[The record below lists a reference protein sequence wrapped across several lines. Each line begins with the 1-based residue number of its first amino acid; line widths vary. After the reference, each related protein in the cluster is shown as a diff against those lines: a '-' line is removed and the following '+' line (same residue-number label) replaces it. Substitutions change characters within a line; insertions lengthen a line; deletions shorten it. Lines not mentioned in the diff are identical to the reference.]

1 MLALL
6 AATALTPED
15 ADIERLSK
23 AALACDRPAMSR
35 AWTDEV
41 KRHSDFV
48 VASLRDQAAIAADR
62 QALVERRRKSRGP
75 GPAESE
81 TALAAVALDLNDRQ
95 QALDDQRRLDAMR
108 QDAVTYFR
116 QLFITQCN
124 GRTP

>member
-1 MLALL
+1 MALL
-6 AATALTPED
+6 AATALGAED
-15 ADIERLSK
+15 GDIDRLSK
-23 AALACDRPAMSR
+23 AALACDRTAMSR

-48 VASLRDQAAIAADR
+48 VSSLRDQTAIAGDR
-62 QALVERRRKSRGP
+62 QALVERRRKSRGA

-81 TALAAVALDLNDRQ
+81 TVLTAVATELTDRQ
-95 QALDDQRRLDAMR
+95 QALDDQRRLDTMR
-108 QDAVTYFR
+108 QEAVTYFR